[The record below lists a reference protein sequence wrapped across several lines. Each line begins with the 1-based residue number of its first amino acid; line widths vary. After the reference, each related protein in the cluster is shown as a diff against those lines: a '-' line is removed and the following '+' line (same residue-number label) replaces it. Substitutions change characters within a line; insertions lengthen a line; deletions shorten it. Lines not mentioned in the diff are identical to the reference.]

1 MRVIR
6 ERIQTKPRLL
16 INRLG
21 VLGDVIL
28 TTPIIRKIHEDHVG
42 FCEISVRTF

>member
-6 ERIQTKPRLL
+6 VRIQTKPRFF
-16 INRLG
+16 ITRLG

-28 TTPIIRKIHEDHVG
+28 TTPIIRKIHEDHG
-42 FCEISVRTF
+42 KRYAKRL